1 MERSTISD
9 IAICADYPNLRVVAE
24 LPMGTGAWLLA
35 ATSIVRKQY
44 RRPRRAPSPRLMS
57 ATGGVL
63 IHRAAGKDGT
73 GIAVALVLSAIGVSR
88 AAVVKDFLES
98 RKRVNP
104 DVVTATRMLLESK
117 LGLMVG
123 SSVSPM

>member
-1 MERSTISD
+1 
-9 IAICADYPNLRVVAE
+9 
-24 LPMGTGAWLLA
+24 
-35 ATSIVRKQY
+35 
-44 RRPRRAPSPRLMS
+44 MS